1 MKKIII
7 VFSLFFVAMAS
18 AQNNV
23 TRVLALM
30 DEQEKSWN
38 NGSIPG
44 FMTYYWNNDSLMFI
58 GSKGITYGWIKTLD
72 NYLKSYPDKK
82 SMGVLHFKIDSAKEL
97 SPDAIFIIGRW
108 QLIKEKPVGGYFT
121 LLWRKIQGEWRIV
134 ADHTS

>member
-108 QLIKEKPVGGYFT
+108 QLIKEKPAGGYFT